1 MRTLHPILSA
11 GQEDKCSKRHPR
23 ATIKNIAASW
33 ISVLPTRQKN
43 MFQFLVQFAFH
54 SFPLTSS
61 SAKHST
67 ALAML
72 ACINYSFTLYL
83 NPGLN
88 GLRSF
93 FSISYLNL
101 KSQLKS
107 FRKAKHLLFR
117 QHWTYIHRCLDL
129 VRSNRRYGT
138 ALNSVAYFARSKSR
152 LREWKTFDP
161 EVHAL
166 EILFGNLP
174 HQISTINFKLFMCSK
189 LKRK

>member
-43 MFQFLVQFAFH
+43 MFLFLVQFAFH
-54 SFPLTSS
+54 SFTLTSS

-107 FRKAKHLLFR
+107 FRNAKHLLFR
-117 QHWTYIHRCLDL
+117 QHWTYIHRCLNL
-129 VRSNRRYGT
+129 VRSNRRYST
-138 ALNSVAYFARSKSR
+138 LHNPVSYFARSKSG

-174 HQISTINFKLFMCSK
+174 HQVSTINFLCAVNGKESK
-189 LKRK
+189 L

>member
-1 MRTLHPILSA
+1 MRTLHSILSA

-43 MFQFLVQFAFH
+43 MFLFLVQFVFH

-61 SAKHST
+61 SAKHSA

-93 FSISYLNL
+93 FSIGYLNL
-101 KSQLKS
+101 KSQLKR

-117 QHWTYIHRCLDL
+117 QHWTYIQSYNVSILSDL
-129 VRSNRRYGT
+129 IEDT
-138 ALNSVAYFARSKSR
+138 ALYIIQFHT
-152 LREWKTFDP
+152 LRAQNPDW
-161 EVHAL
+161 
-166 EILFGNLP
+166 GNERHLTQKCMP
-174 HQISTINFKLFMCSK
+174 
-189 LKRK
+189 